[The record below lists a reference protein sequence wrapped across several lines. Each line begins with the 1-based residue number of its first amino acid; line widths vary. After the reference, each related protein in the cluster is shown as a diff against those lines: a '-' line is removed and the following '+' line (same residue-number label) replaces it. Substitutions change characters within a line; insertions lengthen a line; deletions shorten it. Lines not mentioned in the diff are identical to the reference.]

1 MTEKP
6 KFNAVRAILALLLL
20 CFLSACA
27 TPGTGQQ
34 SSEASSLPPPIEPW
48 DGDGLEIPL
57 DGTSLQAFD
66 QSLIR
71 VKAYSEPEQYQSL
84 LKAIDYL
91 MVYDLSA
98 RGDRAKLAA
107 NLNGLTGYEV
117 LSKVGW
123 RKPAPGKG
131 PAEKGAADAKIFES

>member
-1 MTEKP
+1 MTEKW
-6 KFNAVRAILALLLL
+6 KFNTMRAILALLLL
-20 CFLSACA
+20 SLLSACA
-27 TPGTGQQ
+27 TTGTEQPSGGD
-34 SSEASSLPPPIEPW
+34 ATLPPPIEPW

-117 LSKVGW
+117 LNKVGW

-131 PAEKGAADAKIFES
+131 PAEKGAADAKIFDS

>member
-6 KFNAVRAILALLLL
+6 KSNVLRAVLALLLL
-20 CFLSACA
+20 TLLSACT
-27 TPGTGQQ
+27 TPGTAQQ
-34 SSEASSLPPPIEPW
+34 SNSDASLPPPIEPW

-98 RGDRAKLAA
+98 HGDRAKLAA

-117 LSKVGW
+117 LGKVGW

-131 PAEKGAADAKIFES
+131 PAEKGAADAKIIDS

>member
-1 MTEKP
+1 MIEKW
-6 KFNAVRAILALLLL
+6 KFNAMRAILALTLLSL
-20 CFLSACA
+20 LSACA
-27 TPGTGQQ
+27 APGTEQMSGGD
-34 SSEASSLPPPIEPW
+34 ATLPPPIEPW

-98 RGDRAKLAA
+98 HGDRTKLAA

-117 LSKVGW
+117 LNKVGW

-131 PAEKGAADAKIFES
+131 PAEKGAADAKIFDS

>member
-20 CFLSACA
+20 SLLSACA
-27 TPGTGQQ
+27 ATATEQQ
-34 SSEASSLPPPIEPW
+34 SIDEAALPPPIEPW
-48 DGDGLEIPL
+48 EGDGLEIPL

-71 VKAYSEPEQYQSL
+71 VKAYSDPEQYQSL

-107 NLNGLTGYEV
+107 NLNGLTGYQV
-117 LSKVGW
+117 LNKVGW

-131 PAEKGAADAKIFES
+131 PAEKGAADAKILDS